1 MPELVY
7 SATTERARRREALR
21 EADDRAVLEI
31 LRSGKNGEDEE
42 ALDEMIRRKTRPL
55 VQVAARI
62 LGDEEEARD
71 VVQVTFVRLWEN
83 RDRYDP
89 HYSPNTWIYRIT
101 TNLAIDLLRSRRS
114 RERSDEPFRHH
125 LRRVEDGRSLRALAD
140 LQLREVGR
148 IFREL
153 ADKLSEKQRLVFL
166 LKEVEGLSS
175 TEVAEIAGC
184 RESTVRNHLF
194 NARRTLRKEILEK
207 YPEYAKSWRGASE
220 PGDVVDAEQVAEEP
234 SR

>member
-1 MPELVY
+1 M
-7 SATTERARRREALR
+7 
-21 EADDRAVLEI
+21 
-31 LRSGKNGEDEE
+31 
-42 ALDEMIRRKTRPL
+42 
-55 VQVAARI
+55 
-62 LGDEEEARD
+62 RD
-71 VVQVTFVRLWEN
+71 
-83 RDRYDP
+83 
-89 HYSPNTWIYRIT
+89 
-101 TNLAIDLLRSRRS
+101 
-114 RERSDEPFRHH
+114 
-125 LRRVEDGRSLRALAD
+125 LAD

-207 YPEYAKSWRGASE
+207 YPEYAKSWRGA
-220 PGDVVDAEQVAEEP
+220 DKIAEEP
-234 SR
+234 PR

>member
-1 MPELVY
+1 
-7 SATTERARRREALR
+7 
-21 EADDRAVLEI
+21 
-31 LRSGKNGEDEE
+31 
-42 ALDEMIRRKTRPL
+42 
-55 VQVAARI
+55 
-62 LGDEEEARD
+62 
-71 VVQVTFVRLWEN
+71 
-83 RDRYDP
+83 
-89 HYSPNTWIYRIT
+89 
-101 TNLAIDLLRSRRS
+101 
-114 RERSDEPFRHH
+114 
-125 LRRVEDGRSLRALAD
+125 LRALAD

-207 YPEYAKSWRGASE
+207 YPEYAKAWRGATE
-220 PGDVVDAEQVAEEP
+220 PADGLGNDKVAEEP